1 MVAKVRVNFP
11 LAVFASERAASEFME
26 VILQEIAAGAKA
38 IAATGTYATGGAD
51 SLAES
56 IEIQGPLIVGTQIRG
71 AVGSRKEYA
80 SSVHDGARR
89 HDIFPKGAVGI
100 IRYKDHKAP
109 QLKFYWRREGRVAFF
124 PHIPGSPRTAGR
136 SHPGI
141 RYGKK
146 FLEIP
151 MVAVARRHGLKFK
164 TRDV

>member
-11 LAVFASERAASEFME
+11 LAVFASERAASDFLEI
-26 VILQEIAAGAKA
+26 ILQEIGAGARA
-38 IAATGTYATGGAD
+38 IAGTGAYATGE
-51 SLAES
+51 LASS
-56 IEIQGPLIVGTQIRG
+56 IELQGPLVVGTQVRG
-71 AVGSRKEYA
+71 AVGSRLNYA
-80 SSVHDGARR
+80 LAVHDGAKQ
-89 HDIFPKGAVGI
+89 HWIFPKGAWGI
-100 IRYKDHKAP
+100 IRYGARTRP

-124 PHIPGSPRTAGR
+124 PHIPGGPGR
-136 SHPGI
+136 VGLSHPGI